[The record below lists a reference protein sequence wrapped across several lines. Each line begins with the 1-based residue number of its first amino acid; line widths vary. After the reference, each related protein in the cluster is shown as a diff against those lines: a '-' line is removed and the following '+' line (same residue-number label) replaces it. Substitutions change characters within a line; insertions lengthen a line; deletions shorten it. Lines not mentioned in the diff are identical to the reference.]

1 MLSGNAICQVH
12 PREEKLSS
20 LSRKLGHE
28 LDEDFRKV
36 GNKLKEV
43 LIRDFDREMAL
54 AEVFVDRND
63 LTEATY
69 HRAMAYAIHNTL
81 RDLEMMIG

>member
-1 MLSGNAICQVH
+1 MSSSSD
-12 PREEKLSS
+12 RERKLNG
-20 LSRKLGHE
+20 LGRKLGHE
-28 LDEDFRKV
+28 LDEDFRRA
-36 GNKLKEV
+36 GNSLRDI
-43 LIRDFDREMAL
+43 LSRDFEREIAL

-63 LTEATY
+63 LTEAVY